1 MLAKRVLAIILKTI
15 IALSLRT
22 ISGNTIIIGVLT
34 ELIVRSK
41 KIVIAKGVKLLK
53 RRRSR
58 GTGKK
63 SAKS

>member
-22 ISGNTIIIGVLT
+22 ISGNTIIIGVLK

-53 RRRSR
+53 RRGSR